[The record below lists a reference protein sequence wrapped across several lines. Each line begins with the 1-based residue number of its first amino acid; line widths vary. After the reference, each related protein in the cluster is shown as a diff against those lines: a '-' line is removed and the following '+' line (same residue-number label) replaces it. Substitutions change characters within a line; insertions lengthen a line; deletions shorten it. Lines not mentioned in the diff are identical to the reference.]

1 MQIESICVTNHIC
14 GGFEQVSMGR
24 NAETKSL
31 PFLSVVQSTHGSY
44 RIALDDGPAL
54 ETGEMG
60 VFVAPRARMQAPF
73 TYTGRTGRNHVRT
86 VDFPGC
92 GSQPPLPVGRF
103 VFVPNCFTG
112 KVPSGHIRSA
122 PTHRRNRTA
131 YGSAAGHSPPAVYPT
146 GSSHAH
152 EKRAGGRYPP
162 AELHRKSFFPPDIDS

>member
-60 VFVAPRARMQAPF
+60 VFL
-73 TYTGRTGRNHVRT
+73 
-86 VDFPGC
+86 
-92 GSQPPLPVGRF
+92 SLI
-103 VFVPNCFTG
+103 
-112 KVPSGHIRSA
+112 HISE
-122 PTHRRNRTA
+122 PTR
-131 YGSAAGHSPPAVYPT
+131 P
-146 GSSHAH
+146 
-152 EKRAGGRYPP
+152 
-162 AELHRKSFFPPDIDS
+162 